1 MSSGKAARIE
11 SSVIDPSTKDTLD
24 DSGRLLFSEDNK
36 LSTMTISLG
45 SMSSSCKTKL
55 EPTKPAPPTTSY
67 KVVKLTNGEEI
78 ICQLGDDID
87 NGEYKINFPLKMEVH
102 SVLTKEGP
110 VDSLNLSRWIGPYT
124 EQSLFL
130 IKSDHVLLVANASPG
145 LSRYYEHV
153 RKQIIQVNSPKL
165 DDITNEEVYED
176 LLTDLEIEDTI
187 H

>member
-1 MSSGKAARIE
+1 MNT
-11 SSVIDPSTKDTLD
+11 P
-24 DSGRLLFSEDNK
+24 
-36 LSTMTISLG
+36 
-45 SMSSSCKTKL
+45 
-55 EPTKPAPPTTSY
+55 SY

-87 NGEYKINFPLKMEVH
+87 NGDYKINFPLKMEVH
-102 SVLTKEGP
+102 SFMTKEGP

-153 RKQIIQVNSPKL
+153 MNEIKQLDTPEKRSTL
-165 DDITNEEVYED
+165 DDVKDEDVYDELLEE
-176 LLTDLEIEDTI
+176 LKTDSNTV

>member
-1 MSSGKAARIE
+1 M
-11 SSVIDPSTKDTLD
+11 
-24 DSGRLLFSEDNK
+24 N
-36 LSTMTISLG
+36 
-45 SMSSSCKTKL
+45 
-55 EPTKPAPPTTSY
+55 TTSY

-87 NGEYKINFPLKMEVH
+87 NGEYKINFPHKMEVR
-102 SVLTKEGP
+102 SMQTKEGV

-145 LSRYYEHV
+145 LSKYYEHV
-153 RKQIIQVNSPKL
+153 MKEIKQLDSPEKRASL
-165 DDITNEEVYED
+165 DDIRDEDVYDD
-176 LLTDLEIEDTI
+176 LLAELETDNDTV

>member
-1 MSSGKAARIE
+1 MEA
-11 SSVIDPSTKDTLD
+11 ST
-24 DSGRLLFSEDNK
+24 
-36 LSTMTISLG
+36 
-45 SMSSSCKTKL
+45 
-55 EPTKPAPPTTSY
+55 Y

-78 ICQLGDDID
+78 ICQLGDDIN

-124 EQSLFL
+124 EQSKFL

-153 RKQIIQVNSPKL
+153 MKEIKQLDTPEKKSIL
-165 DDITNEEVYED
+165 DDIKDEDVYDELLEELE
-176 LLTDLEIEDTI
+176 TDNNTV

>member
-1 MSSGKAARIE
+1 ME
-11 SSVIDPSTKDTLD
+11 TST
-24 DSGRLLFSEDNK
+24 
-36 LSTMTISLG
+36 
-45 SMSSSCKTKL
+45 
-55 EPTKPAPPTTSY
+55 Y

-130 IKSDHVLLVANASPG
+130 IKSDHVLLVANASEG
-145 LSRYYEHV
+145 LCRYYKH
-153 RKQIIQVNSPKL
+153 IINEISQSDAPEKSSSL
-165 DDITNEEVYED
+165 DETSLEDINDELLEE
-176 LLTDLEIEDTI
+176 LEPPNKTV

>member
-1 MSSGKAARIE
+1 MNT
-11 SSVIDPSTKDTLD
+11 P
-24 DSGRLLFSEDNK
+24 
-36 LSTMTISLG
+36 
-45 SMSSSCKTKL
+45 
-55 EPTKPAPPTTSY
+55 SY

-87 NGEYKINFPLKMEVH
+87 NGEYIINFPLKMEVH
-102 SVLTKEGP
+102 SFMTKEGP

-153 RKQIIQVNSPKL
+153 MNEIKQLDTPEKRSTL
-165 DDITNEEVYED
+165 DDVKDEDVYDELLEE
-176 LLTDLEIEDTI
+176 LKTDSNTV

>member
-1 MSSGKAARIE
+1 MNT
-11 SSVIDPSTKDTLD
+11 P
-24 DSGRLLFSEDNK
+24 
-36 LSTMTISLG
+36 
-45 SMSSSCKTKL
+45 
-55 EPTKPAPPTTSY
+55 SY

-87 NGEYKINFPLKMEVH
+87 NGEYKINFPLKMEVN
-102 SVLTKEGP
+102 SLMTKEGP

-153 RKQIIQVNSPKL
+153 MNEIKQLDTPAKRSTL
-165 DDITNEEVYED
+165 DDVKDEDVYDELLEE
-176 LLTDLEIEDTI
+176 LKTDNNTV